1 MYEFEISFN
10 YIRISFRGRSLPM
23 EKTCKNAWIDR
34 IPLLGI
40 RMLLTEENV
49 HVFLSRNLRD
59 QSEVGVSKPSVV
71 FLLREKVKLH
81 HFRKKKKKY

>member
-40 RMLLTEENV
+40 RMLLTE
-49 HVFLSRNLRD
+49 
-59 QSEVGVSKPSVV
+59 
-71 FLLREKVKLH
+71 
-81 HFRKKKKKY
+81 